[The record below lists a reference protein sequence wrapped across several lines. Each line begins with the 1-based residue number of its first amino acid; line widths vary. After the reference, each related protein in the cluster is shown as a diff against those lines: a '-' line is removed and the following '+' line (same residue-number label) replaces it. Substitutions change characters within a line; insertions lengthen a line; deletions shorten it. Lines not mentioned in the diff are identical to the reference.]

1 MEKVINSRED
11 LQAVQQPLKKSFQDV
26 HQAINKKTEAPIDL
40 AEWKSSRKDSFGR
53 LLLEQEDRLE
63 KSLIEY
69 ERTLTYCK
77 VSPLLNDNEKA
88 DLQLQLDQL
97 REGVDQEKGESQ
109 RTLVLG
115 KAKLLT
121 QYFWAEIEG
130 LKKDVES
137 LDQKDLESL
146 NAIQRE
152 FDAKNLGEIIDLYR
166 GVLLDLNKQYPS
178 ETSRKEI
185 EGTLQKG
192 VDLEIKE
199 DLILAFIELKRLIK
213 QTIPEVFQRL
223 RAIRVQESEGV
234 QQILSQFSSYLERNP
249 TRLDKGL
256 EKAFVKKAVSGPQS
270 LANYALYAASKQP
283 SISHS
288 QASGI
293 GGAMG
298 GLTVGFSLPAT
309 AFSIYKMGSIIYR
322 HQKVTEHLSESK
334 KIEKYAQELIHEGE
348 SLQRYGLQKR
358 TLASSQAEVSLAQ
371 KEADQGS
378 SLLSLGY
385 ELREKA
391 KITGGELKKE
401 STALKGDLFIYGAM
415 SASQLA
421 SSASGVGAIV
431 KTAVSSFGTTAASA
445 ALGWVGIA
453 GAGIGV
459 VIGGVAT
466 GITIK
471 KIVDMREE
479 VGHVYE
485 HSKNLETYR
494 SKVQG
499 DPLLTDIL
507 EKEETLQF
515 LNEKKLRVA
524 QRNHWITLAG
534 NVLVVVAGIL
544 GIAAF
549 VVSGVASGGITFAVI
564 GVVGLI
570 LVIAAAHFFIKTQWK
585 KELLKEELEKKEDW
599 DLWMAEITRQ
609 IQQVA
614 KGSKQAEA
622 LSKILEIPEE
632 EMDGFLHAPEVF
644 LKKHFL

>member
-26 HQAINKKTEAPIDL
+26 HQAIDKKTEAPIDL

-178 ETSRKEI
+178 ETSRDGI
-185 EGTLQKG
+185 GGTLQKG
-192 VDLEIKE
+192 ADLEVKE

-213 QTIPEVFQRL
+213 QTVPEVFQRL
-223 RAIRVQESEGV
+223 RAIRAQESEGV

-249 TRLDKGL
+249 TRLDQGL

-283 SISHS
+283 NLSPS

-322 HQKVTEHLSESK
+322 HQKVAEHLSESK

-358 TLASSQAEVSLAQ
+358 TLASSQAEASLAQ

-391 KITGGELKKE
+391 KITRGELKKE
-401 STALKGDLFIYGAM
+401 STALKGDLFMYGAM

-459 VIGGVAT
+459 VVGGVAT

-471 KIVDMREE
+471 KIIDVREE
-479 VGHVYE
+479 IGHVYE
-485 HSKNLETYR
+485 HSKKLETYR
-494 SKVQG
+494 SEAQG

-515 LNEKKLRVA
+515 INEKKLRVA

-549 VVSGVASGGITFAVI
+549 VASGVASGGITFAVI

-570 LVIAAAHFFIKTQWK
+570 LVIAAAHFFIKIQWK

-632 EMDGFLHAPEVF
+632 EMDAFLHAPEVF